1 MKAIGDVLSG
11 DERWQRL
18 MERAKQSEDD
28 LYNHELIQKLMGQ
41 FPDANFS
48 MFDLYDYRDTNVHC
62 TGCQGIESC
71 RNLFKGH
78 RQTPVEE
85 NGRVRMVYAPCD
97 HQRNYERQRR
107 LKSLI
112 KSQFVPDHIINTTF
126 ESLEKDAGRIDAIKA
141 AINFCV
147 AFERGKTTR
156 GLYIHGP
163 FGVGKSAIAG
173 AMTQELA
180 KRGVDVLMLYVPDY
194 LMEIKASIETG
205 GMEQKLE
212 ALKTVSV
219 LILDDIGAEAIT
231 AWTRDE
237 VLGPI
242 LQRRMEKLPTIYTS
256 NLKLNELE
264 QHFARAKNSE
274 PNYKSAARIME
285 RIEPFVEYCEVK
297 GRNRRRERK

>member
-1 MKAIGDVLSG
+1 MSRK
-11 DERWQRL
+11 
-18 MERAKQSEDD
+18 
-28 LYNHELIQKLMGQ
+28 
-41 FPDANFS
+41 
-48 MFDLYDYRDTNVHC
+48 
-62 TGCQGIESC
+62 
-71 RNLFKGH
+71 
-78 RQTPVEE
+78 
-85 NGRVRMVYAPCD
+85 
-97 HQRNYERQRR
+97 
-107 LKSLI
+107 
-112 KSQFVPDHIINTTF
+112 
-126 ESLEKDAGRIDAIKA
+126 
-141 AINFCV
+141 
-147 AFERGKTTR
+147 
-156 GLYIHGP
+156 
-163 FGVGKSAIAG
+163 
-173 AMTQELA
+173 
-180 KRGVDVLMLYVPDY
+180 
-194 LMEIKASIETG
+194 IKASIETG

-256 NLKLNELE
+256 NLKLDELE